1 MNLLRIIQYGWA
13 GFWRNFW
20 VSSAT
25 MGIMVLALCVVS
37 LLLVMGYITDA
48 FIEDV
53 QGKVDISVYFERD
66 ISENEVLDIKTKI
79 DNLQEVR
86 ETEYISQ
93 EEALK
98 VFRERHKTND
108 LLMASL
114 QELDSNPFQ
123 ASLNIKA
130 NEASQF
136 DSIVSFIEKEDG
148 LGVVAKINF
157 KENEKVIERLI
168 SITSSI
174 ENMGVFVTFLL
185 SFVAMLITFNTIRLV
200 IYNQRDEIS
209 VMKLVGASDWFIRGP
224 FVVTGSIY
232 GITAGAIT
240 WAIFFVA
247 LWFIS
252 EKVGAV
258 FPGTDVY
265 KYWSGNLFGIFGLLV
280 GFGVALGAVSSF
292 VAVRRYLKT

>member
-98 VFRERHKTND
+98 VFR
-108 LLMASL
+108 L
-114 QELDSNPFQ
+114 PY
-123 ASLNIKA
+123 
-130 NEASQF
+130 
-136 DSIVSFIEKEDG
+136 
-148 LGVVAKINF
+148 
-157 KENEKVIERLI
+157 
-168 SITSSI
+168 
-174 ENMGVFVTFLL
+174 FLE
-185 SFVAMLITFNTIRLV
+185 I
-200 IYNQRDEIS
+200 IY
-209 VMKLVGASDWFIRGP
+209 
-224 FVVTGSIY
+224 
-232 GITAGAIT
+232 
-240 WAIFFVA
+240 
-247 LWFIS
+247 
-252 EKVGAV
+252 
-258 FPGTDVY
+258 
-265 KYWSGNLFGIFGLLV
+265 FGF
-280 GFGVALGAVSSF
+280 
-292 VAVRRYLKT
+292 Y

>member
-1 MNLLRIIQYGWA
+1 MNLFRIIQYGWA